1 MPRTDDAFRN
11 YLGSAAPSDLSDFQP
26 LIKAYS
32 DIYDHVSVWN
42 NDTYPSSVSLAS
54 DVVAYSR
61 QARIYYSPII
71 PLAEKLT
78 NDPNDEKSKEK
89 LQAILGVLINDADTY
104 HKRAEEVLTKIK
116 AFADETAQD
125 KITLA
130 GVDNKGGLYK
140 YYEDKYGSTSEEVRS
155 LTKEIED
162 QQRILDAA
170 NKEYE
175 HDVVVAATTPSYAWV
190 TIFGLIA
197 AAVVAGIYGDKAVK
211 ALARAK
217 AAQKKIDEL
226 QAELQV
232 DANLMNSLNVT
243 RNGLD
248 KNIDLITEALPII
261 QKIQGVWATAAVQYE
276 SDYMILSTQEALTEQ
291 NINMA
296 KTMVQNTQAEIEY
309 VNALLKQAKEN
320 SDNASAAVNAAM
332 KNFDT
337 QNRIVKMVAIDFE
350 TVGIPEYK
358 TKVILQGMFDII
370 TSLATFG
377 VSVGMM
383 AVGNGAGA
391 ASAAESVKSVEK
403 VAESGVETAKMAKSL
418 AETMEKLKE
427 LIETLE
433 KAIKLAQAIK
443 AIVDNVKEAES
454 QMSKIQELD
463 DYYADV
469 DLSAAD
475 DWTIYQIQASN
486 AMKDPISLGIR
497 YAQEYDEAMQIL
509 A

>member
-1 MPRTDDAFRN
+1 MSTKTKTFDIGPGAIADPSEQGGPDFVLSASEWYAIQSYVTSAMSNDIMPRTDDAFRN

-104 HKRAEEVLTKIK
+104 HKRAEEVLIKIK

-140 YYEDKYGSTSEEVRS
+140 YYEDKYGSTSEEVQS

-175 HDVVVAATTPSYAWV
+175 HDVVVASTTPSYAWV
-190 TIFGLIA
+190 GIFGLIA

-261 QKIQGVWATAAVQYE
+261 QKIQGVWASI
-276 SDYMILSTQEALTEQ
+276 SDDLGNISELIKTNIQEALP
-291 NINMA
+291 IIMDLGVDA
-296 KTMVQNTQAEIEY
+296 AIVQWEAVGKEADGY
-309 VNALLKQAKEN
+309 RVNAYITVDAK
-320 SDNASAAVNAAM
+320 AA
-332 KNFDT
+332 
-337 QNRIVKMVAIDFE
+337 
-350 TVGIPEYK
+350 
-358 TKVILQGMFDII
+358 
-370 TSLATFG
+370 
-377 VSVGMM
+377 
-383 AVGNGAGA
+383 
-391 ASAAESVKSVEK
+391 
-403 VAESGVETAKMAKSL
+403 
-418 AETMEKLKE
+418 
-427 LIETLE
+427 
-433 KAIKLAQAIK
+433 
-443 AIVDNVKEAES
+443 
-454 QMSKIQELD
+454 
-463 DYYADV
+463 
-469 DLSAAD
+469 
-475 DWTIYQIQASN
+475 
-486 AMKDPISLGIR
+486 
-497 YAQEYDEAMQIL
+497 
-509 A
+509 